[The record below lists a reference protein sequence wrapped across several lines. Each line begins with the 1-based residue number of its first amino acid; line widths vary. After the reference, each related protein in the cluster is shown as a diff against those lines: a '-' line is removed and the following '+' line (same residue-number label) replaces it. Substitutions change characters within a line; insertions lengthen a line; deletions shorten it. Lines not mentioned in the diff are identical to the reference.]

1 MRETNLKLIHLRDTL
16 GMLRHFAIVPIAAIF
31 VTLAGAGV
39 ARALPSGVA
48 PDGGAAIDPALL
60 CQAAVIMAE
69 SDKHTPAGLLRAIG
83 TVESGRPDRVTGQ
96 LAPWPWTIDANGSG
110 HMYQTEAE
118 AIAAAQS
125 FLQQGIT
132 SLDIGCMQVNIRE
145 HPHAFASLAQ
155 AFDPMSNV
163 FYAAGF
169 LTRLK
174 LQTGNW
180 EQAIAAYH
188 SATPSL
194 GAPYANQVLAR
205 WLGQGGGQTGGQTGL
220 PLVQTAMTQPLPMAA
235 KSASAPH
242 VWGPANPPAPP
253 VTTATGAA
261 KRAVTQGK
269 PSPGGI
275 NVRHFAPG
283 SFAFA
288 PLHGTASI
296 LPLQGQPASAGP
308 HVNVQG
314 SMGGGMAG
322 RSLAAYRRMP
332 IPITGA
338 PS

>member
-1 MRETNLKLIHLRDTL
+1 M
-16 GMLRHFAIVPIAAIF
+16 GF
-31 VTLAGAGV
+31 VVTAGTLACTGM

-69 SDKHTPAGLLRAIG
+69 SDQQTPTGLLRAIG

-155 AFDPMSNV
+155 AFDPMANV
-163 FYAAGF
+163 FYAADF
-169 LTRLK
+169 LKRLK
-174 LQTGNW
+174 QQMGNW
-180 EQAIAAYH
+180 QQAIAAYH
-188 SATPSL
+188 SETPSL
-194 GAPYANQVLAR
+194 GTPYANQVLAR
-205 WLGQGGGQTGGQTGL
+205 WRGQTGGQTGL
-220 PLVQTAMTQPLPMAA
+220 PLVQTAMTQKLPMAA
-235 KSASAPH
+235 KSAATPH
-242 VWGPANPPAPP
+242 VWGPAPPPAQPP
-253 VTTATGAA
+253 TRTAAA
-261 KRAVTQGK
+261 GSAGK
-269 PSPGGI
+269 KAKPTAGGI
-275 NVRHFAPG
+275 DVRHFAPG

-296 LPLQGQPASAGP
+296 LPLQNQPAAPGP
-308 HVNVQG
+308 HVSVPG
-314 SMGGGMAG
+314 SIGGAMAG

-332 IPITGA
+332 IPIAGA
-338 PS
+338 SS